1 MSKVFTDQFS
11 LLHFATGIVAY
22 YIGLSLPVWFL
33 LHAAFEIF
41 EDTEFGVRI
50 INKVFKNI
58 WPGGGKRVPDSF
70 VNSELGDNFYAV
82 LGWIFS
88 WYIHKNGSVSK

>member
-1 MSKVFTDQFS
+1 MSEVFTDQFS
-11 LLHFATGIVAY
+11 LLHFATGIIAY
-22 YIGLSLPVWFL
+22 YSGLSLANWFL
-33 LHAAFEIF
+33 IHATFELF
-41 EDTEFGVRI
+41 EDTQTGVRI
-50 INKVFKNI
+50 INKIFGKI

-88 WYIHKNGSVSK
+88 WYVVNFKK